1 MMGQDSML
9 TVEQAQTRVLKPF
22 ASLEVER
29 IPILG
34 AFNRVLG
41 GDVAARMDIP
51 PCANSAM
58 DG

>member
-1 MMGQDSML
+1 ML